1 MLFCLGFSA
10 QAQTPIFTF
19 ECFSNARMTGDSC
32 DICVGTTFTSRSF
45 SGLAVYRNG
54 VFNKWI
60 DEPYLIRLRPG
71 NSVEFIEQAV
81 QTPDKITIPLS
92 QTGFSTINGFIDS
105 TFCQGARVQYSFS
118 VSDSLRTA
126 AINYLDTLTF
136 VGRGGSTVFF
146 DTILQKVVIT
156 SPLATGGTN
165 LSFSGTSSPVTLNS
179 STGTDVT
186 LTAGAA
192 ISLSATGTNLTI
204 INTAPDQT
212 VTLSAGTGISVTGTY
227 PNFTVTNTGDLSATN
242 EGILG
247 VGAGGANTATITTN
261 TSGGNPI
268 TISGGGILAV
278 TETTS
283 TNGGT
288 ITLTAN
294 EVDGSTTNELQT
306 LSVSGT
312 TTATVTL
319 SNSGGSFS
327 ITGAGTSTVGVSGS
341 AITVTGGGGS
351 NWTVGSGGIYNTALN
366 NVSVGSTSVNLSR
379 FRVSGNSANTC
390 ARFDAGTL
398 PDFGAVTQLTGSGT
412 TIYGTNYSLN
422 ATGNATY
429 LNANSNAG
437 TSANTLIQVQAN
449 GGSPLTQYQLTDGSG
464 SAYVIGLDNAQSG
477 NPFKIREGANFLGS
491 TGLTMLSNGFTSI
504 NRNIPTTELDVNG
517 TGSIDVTRG
526 TTAERPTVT
535 TGEHIRFNS
544 TIGGYELGNPD
555 NSVWYRFSSRQ
566 TPTVG
571 WNSGIIGTGGS
582 VTLAANSNDVCGTII
597 ITTGTNPTG
606 TNAAAVSITYASG
619 YQSGVLPFVNLT
631 QANRVTGLEWT
642 KFYSSTSS
650 TTLFQIGVGEQLA
663 ESTTYRINY
672 RVQQ

>member
-1 MLFCLGFSA
+1 MRLILTTLLFCLGFSA

-156 SPLATGGTN
+156 SPTATGGTN

-227 PNFTVTNTGDLSATN
+227 PNFTVTNTGDLSSTNELITSFSVVGGNLRIIEAGVTRDVSVSSIAPDQSTTN

-261 TSGGNPI
+261 TSGGNPV
-268 TISGGGILAV
+268 TISGGGLLTV

-283 TNGGT
+283 SNGGT
-288 ITLTAN
+288 ITLT
-294 EVDGSTTNELQT
+294 
-306 LSVSGT
+306 
-312 TTATVTL
+312 
-319 SNSGGSFS
+319 
-327 ITGAGTSTVGVSGS
+327 
-341 AITVTGGGGS
+341 VTGDGGS
-351 NWTVGSGGIYNTALN
+351 NWTPGTGGIYNTALN
-366 NVSVGSTSVNLSR
+366 NVSVGSPSVNLSR

-390 ARFDAGTL
+390 ARFDAGSL

-437 TSANTLIQVQAN
+437 ANANTLIQVQAN
-449 GGSPLTQYQLTDGSG
+449 GGSPFTQYQLTDGSG
-464 SAYVIGLDNAQSG
+464 SVYVVGLDNAQSG

-504 NRNIPTTELDVNG
+504 NRDIPTTELDVNG

-535 TGEHIRFNS
+535 TGEHFRFNS

-566 TPTVG
+566 TPSVG

-631 QANRVTGLEWT
+631 QANQVTGLEWT

-650 TTLFQIGVGEQLA
+650 TTLFQIGVGAQLA
-663 ESTTYRINY
+663 ASTTYRINY